1 MMDNLTRQALN
12 YGVSPPQGA
21 GYDVEFYNSPPDST
35 PGSGGSLRGWKEHHN
50 QPLLH
55 PHNSGGHLNNNNNN
69 NISPGGQHGQLQHDV
84 PEPRHLHHHGVG
96 GFAIS
101 VSTGESELFIDE
113 LIELADENN
122 ISSATSCSSSTSA
135 MSTPSPVL
143 LNPHHPQSSTTNKPL
158 SAKVTSLST
167 NNIGSS
173 PFILKE
179 LPTTTTTTPM
189 RPLSSTATTTLP
201 FHSRLH
207 EALTQPQNHP
217 RLPTQ
222 PVKCHRCGYE
232 LTSRCL
238 MQTCMDDA
246 RCRTC
251 GRELTT
257 KCILAVCT
265 VQPNEAGGGSGS
277 GGVPDLS
284 SSCGGPPPRKR
295 VHHYS
300 TPS

>member
-1 MMDNLTRQALN
+1 MDNLTRQALN

-21 GYDVEFYNSPPDST
+21 GYDVEFYNSPPEST
-35 PGSGGSLRGWKEHHN
+35 PGSSGSLRGWKEHHN

-55 PHNSGGHLNNNNNN
+55 PHNSGGHLNNNN

-179 LPTTTTTTPM
+179 LPTTTTTPM

-251 GRELTT
+251 GLELTT

-265 VQPNEAGGGSGS
+265 VQPNEAGGGGS
-277 GGVPDLS
+277 GGVPDL

>member
-1 MMDNLTRQALN
+1 MDNLTRQALN

-55 PHNSGGHLNNNNNN
+55 PHNSGGHLNNNN

-179 LPTTTTTTPM
+179 LPTTTTTPM

-251 GRELTT
+251 GLELTT

-265 VQPNEAGGGSGS
+265 VQPNEAGGSGS
-277 GGVPDLS
+277 GGVPDL

>member
-1 MMDNLTRQALN
+1 MDNLTRQALN

-21 GYDVEFYNSPPDST
+21 GYDVEFYNSPPEST

-55 PHNSGGHLNNNNNN
+55 PHNSGGHLNNNN

-179 LPTTTTTTPM
+179 LPTTTTTPM

-251 GRELTT
+251 GLELTT

-265 VQPNEAGGGSGS
+265 VQPNEAGGGGS
-277 GGVPDLS
+277 GGVPDL

>member
-35 PGSGGSLRGWKEHHN
+35 PSGLRGWKDHHHHH
-50 QPLLH
+50 QPLHSL
-55 PHNSGGHLNNNNNN
+55 SGGHLNNNN
-69 NISPGGQHGQLQHDV
+69 ISPGQNHQHDV
-84 PEPRHLHHHGVG
+84 PEPHH

-113 LIELADENN
+113 LIELADENT
-122 ISSATSCSSSTSA
+122 SASCSSSSA

-143 LNPHHPQSSTTNKPL
+143 INPQSSSSTKP
-158 SAKVTSLST
+158 SAKVTLS
-167 NNIGSS
+167 NGS
-173 PFILKE
+173 PYILKE
-179 LPTTTTTTPM
+179 STTATTTTPM
-189 RPLSSTATTTLP
+189 RPLSSAATTLP

-207 EALTQPQNHP
+207 EALTQP

-246 RCRTC
+246 RCRQC
-251 GRELTT
+251 GRELTA

-265 VQPNEAGGGSGS
+265 VQPKVDQLHQAAGGA
-277 GGVPDLS
+277 PDLS
-284 SSCGGPPPRKR
+284 CGQPPPRKR

>member
-21 GYDVEFYNSPPDST
+21 GYDVEFYNSPSDST

-69 NISPGGQHGQLQHDV
+69 ISPGGQHGQLQHDV
-84 PEPRHLHHHGVG
+84 SEPRHLHHHGVG

-179 LPTTTTTTPM
+179 LPTTTTTPM

-251 GRELTT
+251 GLELTT

-265 VQPNEAGGGSGS
+265 VQPNEAGGSGS
-277 GGVPDLS
+277 GGVPDL

>member
-55 PHNSGGHLNNNNNN
+55 PHNSGGHLNNNN

-179 LPTTTTTTPM
+179 LPTTTTTPM

-251 GRELTT
+251 GLELTT

-265 VQPNEAGGGSGS
+265 VQPNEAGGSGS
-277 GGVPDLS
+277 GGVPDL

>member
-21 GYDVEFYNSPPDST
+21 GYDVEFYNSPPEST

-55 PHNSGGHLNNNNNN
+55 PHNSGGHLNNNNN

-179 LPTTTTTTPM
+179 LPTTTTTPM

-251 GRELTT
+251 GLELTT

-265 VQPNEAGGGSGS
+265 VQPNEAGGSGS
-277 GGVPDLS
+277 GGVPDL

>member
-21 GYDVEFYNSPPDST
+21 GYDVEFYNSPPEST

-55 PHNSGGHLNNNNNN
+55 PHNSGGHLNNNNN

-143 LNPHHPQSSTTNKPL
+143 
-158 SAKVTSLST
+158 
-167 NNIGSS
+167 
-173 PFILKE
+173 
-179 LPTTTTTTPM
+179 
-189 RPLSSTATTTLP
+189 
-201 FHSRLH
+201 
-207 EALTQPQNHP
+207 
-217 RLPTQ
+217 
-222 PVKCHRCGYE
+222 
-232 LTSRCL
+232 
-238 MQTCMDDA
+238 
-246 RCRTC
+246 
-251 GRELTT
+251 
-257 KCILAVCT
+257 
-265 VQPNEAGGGSGS
+265 
-277 GGVPDLS
+277 
-284 SSCGGPPPRKR
+284 
-295 VHHYS
+295 
-300 TPS
+300 